1 MINELNLTPPQ
12 AVIFLFI
19 IAVLMYFTITAK
31 PSDSSLEAVEVKPTE
46 KPSLAYLER
55 YGAYMQAQNQYY
67 N

>member
-1 MINELNLTPPQ
+1 MVNELNLTPPQ
-12 AVIFLFI
+12 AVIFLL
-19 IAVLMYFTITAK
+19 VLSVLVYFTITAK
-31 PSDSSLEAVEVKPTE
+31 PSDSSLETVEAEPTE